1 MFVNDEDILDRVT
14 DILQLSMP
22 NWQPGQLTVGVI
34 KQTEDR
40 RMGIQEGG
48 NVGSVNAG
56 GLETGGRH
64 LIAG

>member
-1 MFVNDEDILDRVT
+1 MRHRSHTSVDPYSHLVN
-14 DILQLSMP
+14 P
-22 NWQPGQLTVGVI
+22 VGVI
-34 KQTEDR
+34 KQTENR

>member
-1 MFVNDEDILDRVT
+1 MTQNEGNTINSVED
-14 DILQLSMP
+14 
-22 NWQPGQLTVGVI
+22 VGVI